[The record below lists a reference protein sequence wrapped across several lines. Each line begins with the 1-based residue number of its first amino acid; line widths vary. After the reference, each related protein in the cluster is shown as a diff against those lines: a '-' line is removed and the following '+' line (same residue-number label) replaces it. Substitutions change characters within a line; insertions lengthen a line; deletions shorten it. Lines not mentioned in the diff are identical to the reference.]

1 MDFAQPGQVLVSR
14 SYYDV
19 ISRITDDTASLFQY
33 MGQYEDKHARLHEV
47 YAVGHHRGADAPPTT
62 RRQGPSTG
70 YTRTQPS
77 QSAKA
82 LSAEDVQEVELE
94 LARHIG
100 PLAKVLVK
108 KAVPRAPTLAA
119 LREALA
125 PSIQESKARD
135 AFIAGT
141 AASGRADSQPVSG
154 KRATTKPPSQFSG
167 LAPSI
172 PVMSRSSSKSVPFGS
187 APSKGVSIP
196 SGASKLAQHPQ
207 LQLEA
212 DEAAAIESALSRY
225 IGPMAKMI
233 VRKEASRTANFKD
246 FLSAVAGNIDQPT
259 QRDQFLA
266 ALKRS
271 LVKRY

>member
-1 MDFAQPGQVLVSR
+1 
-14 SYYDV
+14 
-19 ISRITDDTASLFQY
+19 

-47 YAVGHHRGADAPPTT
+47 YAVAHHRGADAPATT
-62 RRQGPSTG
+62 HREGPATG
-70 YTRTQPS
+70 YTYTRPSATQ
-77 QSAKA
+77 A
-82 LSAEDVQEVELE
+82 LAAEDVQDIEIE

-108 KAVPRAPTLAA
+108 KALPRAPTLAA

-125 PSIQESKARD
+125 PSIQEKNGRD

-141 AASGRADSQPVSG
+141 TSQGRPDSQPVSG
-154 KRATTKPPSQFSG
+154 KRGSSKPPSQLTG

-172 PVMSRSSSKSVPFGS
+172 PVVARSTSKSVPFGS
-187 APSKGVSIP
+187 VPP
-196 SGASKLAQHPQ
+196 SKLAPNP
-207 LQLEA
+207 LLSLEA
-212 DEAAAIESALSRY
+212 AEAAAIESALSKY

-246 FLSAVAGNIDQPT
+246 FVTAIAGNIDQPT